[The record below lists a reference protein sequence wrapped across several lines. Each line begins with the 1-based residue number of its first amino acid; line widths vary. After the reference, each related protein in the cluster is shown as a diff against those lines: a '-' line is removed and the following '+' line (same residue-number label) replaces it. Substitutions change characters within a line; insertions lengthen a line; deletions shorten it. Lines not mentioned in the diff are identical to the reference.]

1 MKIFFLSVALLLTTS
16 KALAQ
21 ENSYGIIAGYNLS
34 KIANLGGDGID
45 VNRPGFHV
53 GGIAEIGINKK
64 WAWETSITYS
74 EEGETFTTGNLET
87 EVKYTNINVPLQ
99 IKYYVIKGLSIHAGP
114 QIGII
119 TKIEEFVGGGEA
131 RLIRDRVN
139 SHFALTGGLGYD
151 SDMGLFAK
159 ASLAYGLTDTIDN
172 IDVTNSE
179 RIGTIHFS
187 VGYKF

>member
-1 MKIFFLSVALLLTTS
+1 MKTFLLSIAVLFAAST
-16 KALAQ
+16 AVAQ

-34 KIANLGGDGID
+34 KIANVGGDGID

-53 GGIAEIGINKK
+53 GAIAEFGINEK

-74 EEGETFTTGNLET
+74 EEGETFTTGNVET
-87 EVKYTNINVPLQ
+87 EVKYTNINIPVQ
-99 IKYYVIKGLSIHAGP
+99 AKYYVFKGLSIHGGP

-119 TKIEEFVGGGEA
+119 TKIEEFVGDGDA

-139 SHFALTGGLGYD
+139 SHFALTGGIGYD
-151 SDMGLFAK
+151 LDMGLFAK

-172 IDVTNSE
+172 IDFTNSE

-187 VGYKF
+187 IGYKF